1 MQSLLNRLNALLD
14 SRWGPHVAIAVIVLI
29 ACIIAVGSIFL
40 LGKNN
45 PVEKIAEQV
54 IKIETG
60 QDVNLSD
67 QFP

>member
-1 MQSLLNRLNALLD
+1 MQSLLSKLNALLD
-14 SRWGPHVAIAVIVLI
+14 SRWGPHIAVAVIVLVS
-29 ACIIAVGSIFL
+29 CVIAVGSIFF

-60 QDVNLSD
+60 KDVNLSD